1 MNLEQK
7 IDEIEVRLRAESE
20 IIAEWDGHET
30 LHSKCS
36 DEVKVDGLWMEFGV
50 FTGRSIEQL
59 SRKCPTKIY
68 GFDSFEGLPEQWDN
82 DNPKG
87 CYNLGGEIPPGYI
100 IGENHSMF
108 DSNMPTNYLPWPENV
123 ELVKGMIEDTL
134 PEFLKYN
141 QETVAFI
148 HIDTDLYSSAVT
160 ILNNL
165 ETRIKKGT
173 IILFDEI
180 NDYPDYREHE
190 IKAFAEF
197 LIDTGLEYTPLIHQ
211 NLGYSQ
217 GCFRI
222 E

>member
-1 MNLEQK
+1 
-7 IDEIEVRLRAESE
+7 
-20 IIAEWDGHET
+20 
-30 LHSKCS
+30 
-36 DEVKVDGLWMEFGV
+36 
-50 FTGRSIEQL
+50 
-59 SRKCPTKIY
+59 
-68 GFDSFEGLPEQWDN
+68 
-82 DNPKG
+82 
-87 CYNLGGEIPPGYI
+87 
-100 IGENHSMF
+100 MF
-108 DSNMPTNYLPWPENV
+108 DSSMPTNYLPWPENV

-165 ETRIKKGT
+165 KTRIKKGT